1 MSTALSMENVNSLGN
16 DSLSTTSYIDD
27 LNLKSSNSVK
37 PLTGGQVVA
46 ISLGVSV
53 GVVVITIGGYTLYK
67 YIKKK
72 KDEKEEARLEEA
84 KKKILEENANNIANV
99 IPQPVPA
106 PQVTPAPVA
115 PNPVVV
121 NNTVAQPTAPQAA
134 PQVSPTPAPVAQP
147 VAPQPAPQVIKQE
160 MSLQDVVDQLT
171 TGNSNGQLS
180 PEVLEVFNSLSEE
193 EKQQAIAAANSAM
206 AQKAA
211 MDAQAAQAQM
221 QQPVYNPA
229 FAPQNN

>member
-16 DSLSTTSYIDD
+16 DSLSTTTYVDE

-53 GVVVITIGGYTLYK
+53 GVVAITIGGYTLYK

-99 IPQPVPA
+99 IPQSVPA
-106 PQVTPAPVA
+106 PQVAPVV

-121 NNTVAQPTAPQAA
+121 NNTVAQPTTPQPAPAVQQPVA
-134 PQVSPTPAPVAQP
+134 PQVAPVAQP
-147 VAPQPAPQVIKQE
+147 APAPQVIKQE
-160 MSLQDVVDQLT
+160 VSLQDVVDQLT

-180 PEVLEVFNSLSEE
+180 PETLEIFNSLSEE
-193 EKQQAIAAANSAM
+193 EKQQAIAAANSVM
-206 AQKAA
+206 AQRAA

>member
-1 MSTALSMENVNSLGN
+1 MENVNSLGN

-37 PLTGGQVVA
+37 PLTGGQVVV

-53 GVVVITIGGYTLYK
+53 GVVAITIGGYTLYK

-106 PQVTPAPVA
+106 PHVTPAPVA

-134 PQVSPTPAPVAQP
+134 PQVAPTPAPVAQP
-147 VAPQPAPQVIKQE
+147 VAPQPAPAPQVIKQE

-180 PEVLEVFNSLSEE
+180 PETLEVFGSLTEE
-193 EKQQAIAAANSAM
+193 EKQRAIAAANSVM